1 MSLLE
6 KNSSTPSSEFEENLE
21 LLRQIYF
28 FSGLPLETLKVFA
41 YLCSREKFKQDEY
54 IFSQDE
60 DDGRAFYIISGQAQ
74 LERLDN
80 GETTRV
86 REFKTGEFI
95 GGLTLL
101 GETKRLFSLRSA
113 TETTCLVLN
122 REKFSK
128 TMEQFPS
135 LLVKIFNAVAKNI
148 DTWEERFLTDGVPD
162 IQKIKPFVLTMPDN
176 RFWSIGDCVG
186 HAWKDGKMFKNE
198 LKRRKKY

>member
-6 KNSSTPSSEFEENLE
+6 KNNSAPSSEFQENLE

-60 DDGRAFYIISGQAQ
+60 DDGRAFYIINGQAQ
-74 LERLDN
+74 LERKDN
-80 GETTRV
+80 GEATRV
-86 REFKTGEFI
+86 RDYTTGEFI

-101 GETKRLFSLRSA
+101 GETKRLYSLKS
-113 TETTCLVLN
+113 TTDTTCLVLS

-135 LLVKIFNAVAKNI
+135 LLAKICNAVAKNI
-148 DTWEERFLTDGVPD
+148 DIWEERFLSDRADQCGECLNRLGVTL
-162 IQKIKPFVLTMPDN
+162 I
-176 RFWSIGDCVG
+176 
-186 HAWKDGKMFKNE
+186 
-198 LKRRKKY
+198 

>member
-6 KNSSTPSSEFEENLE
+6 KNNSAPSSEFQENLE

-41 YLCSREKFKQDEY
+41 YLCSREKFKQNEY

-60 DDGRAFYIISGQAQ
+60 DDGRAFYIINGQAQ
-74 LERLDN
+74 LERKDT
-80 GETTRV
+80 GETTEV
-86 REFKTGEFI
+86 REYTTGEFI

-101 GETKRLFSLRSA
+101 GETKRLYSLKS
-113 TETTCLVLN
+113 TTDTTCLVLS

-135 LLVKIFNAVAKNI
+135 LLAKICNAVAKNI
-148 DTWEERFLTDGVPD
+148 DIWEERFLSDRAD
-162 IQKIKPFVLTMPDN
+162 QC
-176 RFWSIGDCVG
+176 GDCLNKLGVT
-186 HAWKDGKMFKNE
+186 
-198 LKRRKKY
+198 LI